1 MKSVKLP
8 IFACTLL
15 LTALASGRVCGS
27 AKPKLVVNI
36 VVSQMR
42 YDYLERF
49 RDNFTDNGFRAY
61 MDNGTTF
68 ANARHD
74 YMQTHTVAG
83 LATIATGTNPAGHG
97 IVSESWFNY
106 TTNDSVNLIYDKT
119 VKGLDCEAGEECYS
133 AANLTVGTLGDRL
146 RQSDPRSK
154 AVALATD
161 PYSAIVCGGASA
173 DVFWMD
179 REHGNWISSSYYFD
193 KLPHWVA
200 RYNETRFPQ
209 SQLDRE
215 WTAEKPFAAYVNTDS
230 TVLGFRP
237 DRSPFV
243 RNFFSGIVKL
253 FKRSEDKYDL
263 ETLHFMPAGNTLV
276 TNFAKEAIL
285 GDSLGKDE
293 HTDLLTICYDTPR
306 LVGQLFGP
314 RSIEV
319 EDMYYK
325 LDLELAELNTF
336 LSVLFAPEEVVVV
349 LTSDHGCSDTY
360 RENGRMPGGLFN
372 TEQFKIIMNGF
383 LSAQYEPGNWVL
395 GYRNR
400 QLFLN
405 REMIYKYG
413 FDLAEV
419 QTRAAAFALQF
430 RGVSGALTSTDMQ
443 SGSFAGG
450 YGEKM
455 QNSFYPKRSGDL
467 TINLMPGWIEERT
480 GVVSMSGSM
489 YEYDTHVPLLFF
501 GSSIPAAEVERNV
514 EMTSLAPTLA
524 RIMRIAVPDAATG
537 EALNEIVNTI
547 EK

>member
-8 IFACTLL
+8 IIACTLL
-15 LTALASGRVCGS
+15 LAAASGQIRGA
-27 AKPKLVVNI
+27 AKPKLVVQI

-49 RDNFTDNGFRAY
+49 RDNFSDNGFRAY
-61 MDNGTTF
+61 TDNGTTF

-83 LATIATGTNPAGHG
+83 LATIATGTNPSGHG
-97 IVSESWFNY
+97 IVSESWYNY
-106 TTNDSVNLIYDKT
+106 TNSDSVNLIYDSA
-119 VKGLDCEAGEECYS
+119 VRGLDCEAGEQCYS
-133 AANLTVGTLGDRL
+133 GANLTVATLGDRL

-193 KLPHWVA
+193 KLPRWVTQ
-200 RYNETRFPQ
+200 YNETQFPQ

-230 TVLGFRP
+230 TVLGFQP
-237 DRSPFV
+237 DRTPFV
-243 RNFFSGIVKL
+243 RNFFSSIVKI
-253 FKRSEDKYDL
+253 FKKTEDKYDL
-263 ETLHFMPAGNTLV
+263 ETLHYMPAGNTIV

-306 LVGQLFGP
+306 LIGQLFGP

-360 RENGRMPGGLFN
+360 REGSRTPSGRFN

-395 GYRNR
+395 GYRDR

-413 FDLAEV
+413 FNLAEV

-430 RGVSGALTSTDMQ
+430 RGVSAALTSTDMQ
-443 SGSFAGG
+443 SGSFARG

-455 QNSFYPKRSGDL
+455 QNGFYPKRSGDL

-480 GVVSMSGSM
+480 GVVSMSGSL
-489 YEYDTHVPLLFF
+489 YEYDTHVPLVFY
-501 GSSIPAAEVERNV
+501 GGGIPAAEVERNV
-514 EMTSLAPTLA
+514 SMTSVAPTLA

-537 EALNEIVNTI
+537 EALEEIANDT